1 MRGADRTRTPL
12 GVALFGCGAVSQLYY
27 GPALNVL
34 ERQGLIQVTAL
45 WDPDADSLDRLK
57 RLFPLAAV
65 ARSATLAAQQRSQLA
80 IIASPPAFH
89 AAQAVEAMR
98 AGMGVLCEKPMAT
111 TTVEGRMMI
120 DTAAATGRVL
130 AIGLVRRYFPATQM
144 IADLLKRGWLG
155 EILSVHG
162 FEGGKFEW
170 PVRSPSY
177 FADAP
182 GGVLLDIGIHTL
194 DLLLWWLGEM
204 DEVEYQDD
212 AIDGIEVNCQLRLRF
227 RSGVTGKIRLSRDWP
242 CPNHLTI
249 RGSNG
254 WLRWEINEADSLW
267 LGLPEGACRLQGRLH
282 ASADE
287 RNGSRI
293 QPAPDF
299 HQSFL
304 NQLRNVV
311 AAVHGDQAVLVSG
324 EEGFRSLSLIEQC
337 YRSRSLMQM
346 PWFNES
352 EQAQASRWSKG
363 AP

>member
-1 MRGADRTRTPL
+1 MSGADRTPL
-12 GVALFGCGAVSQLYY
+12 GVALFGCGAVSQIYY
-27 GPALNVL
+27 GPALCVL

-57 RLFPLAAV
+57 KLFPLAAV
-65 ARSATLAAQQRSQLA
+65 ARSAAAAAQHRSQLA

-89 AAQAVEAMR
+89 AAQVVEALR

-130 AIGLVRRYFPATQM
+130 AVGLVRRHFPATQM
-144 IADLLKRGWLG
+144 IKDILTRGWLG

-194 DLLLWWLGEM
+194 DLLLWWLGEIDEM
-204 DEVEYQDD
+204 DYVDD
-212 AIDGIEVNCQLRLRF
+212 AMDGIEVNCQLQLRF
-227 RSGVTGKIRLSRDWP
+227 RSGVTGNIRLSRDWP
-242 CPNHLTI
+242 RPNHVTV
-249 RGSNG
+249 RGTKG
-254 WLRWEINEADSLW
+254 WLRWEINEASSLW
-267 LGLPEGACRLQGRLH
+267 LGMPEGSCRLHGCLH

-287 RNGSRI
+287 SSGSRL

-311 AAVHGDQAVLVSG
+311 AAVREEEPVRVSG
-324 EEGFRSLSLIEQC
+324 EEALRSLSIVEQC
-337 YRSRSLMQM
+337 YRNRSLMPM
-346 PWFNES
+346 PWLGET
-352 EQAQASRWSKG
+352 EQARAARLAKG
-363 AP
+363 AS